1 MQTLDKINN
10 TGMKKEGMTIV
21 VISLATFFIG
31 IFDIFFNQNYSS
43 LTLVLFSGIGFTSGF
58 LWMAGRDLRTV
69 PLSYFIYG
77 IFLAL
82 GFVWQGLFTKNNSWI
97 LVGVCAFL
105 LFGIIAYRQKE
116 KNRADPKGEKNGK

>member
-1 MQTLDKINN
+1 MQILDIFDN
-10 TGMKKEGMTIV
+10 TGMKREGIAIV
-21 VISLATFFIG
+21 VISLASFFIG

-43 LTLVLFSGIGFTSGF
+43 LTMVLFSGVGFTSGF

-69 PLSYFIYG
+69 PLSFFMCG

-82 GFVWQGLFTKNNSWI
+82 GFVWQGLFTKNTPWI
-97 LVGVCAFL
+97 LVGACTFL
-105 LFGIIAYRQKE
+105 LFGMFAYRQKE